1 MPRIFLLALPAMLV
15 ATMALGATERTQP
28 NFAAGLKALEAQDYR
43 TAIRQ
48 LERAIVAQPANADAY
63 WRLAEAHRQS
73 GDLRRAVKYARIARE
88 LEPAHRGA
96 LLEEG
101 LAWLAAGD
109 KAQAQ
114 AMLETL
120 GAKCKQACPEY
131 ERLRQALSDTK
142 SASGN

>member
-1 MPRIFLLALPAMLV
+1 MRRSLIIASVALLAAQ
-15 ATMALGATERTQP
+15 AAFAATERRQP
-28 NFAAGLKALEAQDYR
+28 NFAAGLKAIESQDYR
-43 TAIRQ
+43 TAIQQ

-73 GDLRRAVKYARIARE
+73 GDLRRAVKYARIALD

-109 KAQAQ
+109 RKQAE
-114 AMLETL
+114 ATLETL
-120 GAKCKQACPEY
+120 GGKCQQACPEF
-131 ERLRQALSDTK
+131 ERLRQALGDK
-142 SASGN
+142 RSASGG

>member
-1 MPRIFLLALPAMLV
+1 MWRNLTFASALLAAGTALA
-15 ATMALGATERTQP
+15 ATQPQQP
-28 NFAAGLKALEAQDYR
+28 NFTAGLKAIESQDFK
-43 TAIRQ
+43 TAIQQ

-73 GDLRRAVKYARIARE
+73 GDLRRAVKYARIALD

-109 KAQAQ
+109 SAQAK
-114 AMLETL
+114 ATLDTL
-120 GAKCKQACPEY
+120 GLKCKQSCPEY
-131 ERLRQALSDTK
+131 ERLRQAVGERK
-142 SASGN
+142 SASGG

>member
-1 MPRIFLLALPAMLV
+1 MRRSLTIAFAALLAAGS
-15 ATMALGATERTQP
+15 AFAATERPQP
-28 NFAAGLKALEAQDYR
+28 NFMAGLKAMETQDFR
-43 TAIRQ
+43 TAIQQ

-73 GDLRRAVKYARIARE
+73 GDLRRAVKYSRIALD

-109 KAQAQ
+109 QAQAQ
-114 AMLETL
+114 ATLDTL
-120 GAKCKQACPEY
+120 GLKCKQACPEF
-131 ERLRQALSDTK
+131 ERLRQALGEKK
-142 SASGN
+142 SASGD

>member
-1 MPRIFLLALPAMLV
+1 MRRSLIIASAALLAASG
-15 ATMALGATERTQP
+15 AFAATERRQP
-28 NFAAGLKALEAQDYR
+28 NFTAGLRAIESQDYR
-43 TAIRQ
+43 TAIQQ

-73 GDLRRAVKYARIARE
+73 GDLRRAVKYARIALD

-109 KAQAQ
+109 QAQAQ
-114 AMLETL
+114 ATL
-120 GAKCKQACPEY
+120 DALGLKCKQACPEF
-131 ERLRQALSDTK
+131 ERLRQALGERK
-142 SASGN
+142 SASGD

>member
-1 MPRIFLLALPAMLV
+1 MRRSLVIASAALLASGA
-15 ATMALGATERTQP
+15 AFAATERPQG
-28 NFAAGLKALEAQDYR
+28 NFAAGLRAIESQDYR
-43 TAIRQ
+43 TAIQQ

-73 GDLRRAVKYARIARE
+73 GDLRRAVKYARIALD

-109 KAQAQ
+109 QAQAQ
-114 AMLETL
+114 ATLETL
-120 GAKCKQACPEY
+120 GLKCKQACPEF
-131 ERLRQALSDTK
+131 ERLRQALGDKK